1 MRRVAVAL
9 SVCAFVAC
17 GPLSP
22 PKTDAGAGGGGAVGG
37 GGGGAVGG
45 GMGGGAAGGGAG
57 GGLVGGGGGALGG
70 GTGGGA
76 GGGTQDAGTPDAGLG
91 PFQFGQV
98 LISGATSSSAVVGM
112 SGVSGDV
119 WALQDSGHLLHSTGG
134 AFSTLFKFSGG
145 GRDVYVTGSTVVV
158 ALYRALRVC
167 TSNCTSETAFSDFD
181 LVSLGL
187 DAFAVCG
194 RGTDIYAITED
205 TTYGGGLYQF
215 STGQWMSVGAL
226 PIRYPRSCW
235 VDDAGVLWVTGG
247 GGVVRYDG
255 QSALYE
261 SLTQDTSL
269 TFYGG
274 ASIAGET
281 WAVGAGQRVARRGTG
296 SWTVEQRPQT
306 GTTTL
311 NAIGGVP
318 DAVFALG
325 SVTQGTAVRYLEW
338 DGGTWTEHQDALPG
352 LPGFGAGNVVLPLSD
367 REIYFGGV
375 NDTAPWIARGTR

>member
-1 MRRVAVAL
+1 MPRVAVAL

-22 PKTDAGAGGGGAVGG
+22 PNTDAGAGGGGAVGG
-37 GGGGAVGG
+37 GS
-45 GMGGGAAGGGAG
+45 GGGAG
-57 GGLVGGGGGALGG
+57 GGAVGGGGGGALGG
-70 GTGGGA
+70 GTGGGM
-76 GGGTQDAGTPDAGLG
+76 QDAGTPDAGLG
-91 PFQFGQV
+91 AFQFGQV
-98 LISGATSSSAVVGM
+98 LINGTTSSSAIVGLG
-112 SGVSGDV
+112 GVAGDV
-119 WALQDSGHLLHSTGG
+119 WALQESGDLLHSSGG
-134 AFSTLFKFSGG
+134 PFSSLFKFTGG
-145 GRDVYVTGSTVVV
+145 GRDLYVNGSTVVV
-158 ALYRALRVC
+158 ALWRALRVC
-167 TSNCTSETAFSDFD
+167 TANCTSEAAFSDFD

-194 RGTDIYAITED
+194 RGTDVYAITED
-205 TTYGGGLYQF
+205 TMYGGGLYQF

-255 QSALYE
+255 QSATYE
-261 SLTQDTSL
+261 ALTPQDTSL

-274 ASIAGET
+274 ASVGGET
-281 WAVGAGQRVARRGTG
+281 WAAGAGQRIARRGSG
-296 SWTVEQRPQT
+296 GWTVEQHPPT

-325 SVTQGTAVRYLEW
+325 SVTQGTAVRYLTW
-338 DGGTWTEHQDALPG
+338 DGGTWTEHRDALPG
-352 LPGFGAGNVVLPLSD
+352 LPGFGAGNVVLPISE
-367 REIYFGGV
+367 RELYLGGV
-375 NDTAPWIARGTR
+375 NDTAPWIVRGTR

>member
-1 MRRVAVAL
+1 MRRVAVFLFA
-9 SVCAFVAC
+9 SAVAAC

-22 PKTDAGAGGGGAVGG
+22 PKSDAGAGGGS
-37 GGGGAVGG
+37 GGGGAI
-45 GMGGGAAGGGAG
+45 GGGAG
-57 GGLVGGGGGALGG
+57 GGGTGGGSTGGGGGSV
-70 GTGGGA
+70 
-76 GGGTQDAGTPDAGLG
+76 DAGLG
-91 PFQFGQV
+91 SFQFGQV
-98 LISGATSSSAVVGM
+98 LISGTTSSSGIVGM
-112 SGVSGDV
+112 GGVAGDV
-119 WALQDSGHLLHSTGG
+119 WALQESGDLLHSSGG
-134 AFSTLFKFSGG
+134 PFTALFKFSGG
-145 GRDVYVTGSTVVV
+145 GRELYVQGSTVVV
-158 ALYRALRVC
+158 ALWRALRVC
-167 TSNCTSETAFSDFD
+167 TANCTSETAFSDFD

-194 RGTDIYAITED
+194 RGADIYAITED
-205 TTYGGGLYQF
+205 TMYGGGLYQY

-235 VDDAGVLWVTGG
+235 VDDANVLWVTGG

-255 QSALYE
+255 QSATYE

-274 ASIAGET
+274 ASIGGET
-281 WAVGAGQRVARRGTG
+281 WAVGAGQRIGRRGTG
-296 SWTVEQRPQT
+296 GGWTVDEHPQS

-318 DAVFALG
+318 DAVFAIG

-352 LPGFGAGNVVLPLSD
+352 LPGFGAGNVVLPISD
-367 REIYFGGV
+367 REIYLGGL